1 MWIGL
6 IVGLT
11 AAAVMMG
18 WRLRRSSQRVGQ
30 GLVDPDPLSASAP
43 L

>member
-11 AAAVMMG
+11 AAAILMG
-18 WRLRRSSQRVGQ
+18 WRLRRSSQRIGQ
-30 GLVDPDPLSASAP
+30 SALS
-43 L
+43 